1 MNGNYSNR
9 NLSNG
14 NHSNRK
20 SSNESRSNR
29 NSLIGNLL
37 NGNHSNGNLSNGN
50 LSNGNLSNGNL
61 SNGNYLNGNL
71 SNGNYLNGNLSNGN
85 LLNGNI
91 SNGNNSN
98 GNHSNGNISNGS
110 SHSSAPQIDWKNLF
124 QIRKTWLEKCQAELQ
139 DSQLKC
145 LQVQE
150 QCRELR
156 ESYKGLQVAW
166 QNLRT
171 ELEKDWQLRAETA
184 RAYQEFQTAYEEGR
198 KQRVPVEQAQE
209 FFHDNLQRGLQLL
222 IETAQKTARDSNR
235 SNFHLGRDPFEHSTQ
250 LAMPNR
256 SLPLRSRLNPV
267 APVFSKP
274 RKDTRPQSADSAY
287 YSSSSKEAANGS
299 EPKMSNGSG
308 TASSGDANSP
318 STPSTPPNPSQIQFG
333 IPQML
338 PKFPRRHKSDSC
350 LTDMRAG
357 RASTP
362 E

>member
-1 MNGNYSNR
+1 MNGNYSINR

-20 SSNESRSNR
+20 SSNGSRSNR
-29 NSLIGNLL
+29 NSSNGNLL
-37 NGNHSNGNLSNGN
+37 NGNHPNGNHPNGNHSNENISNENHSNGNHSNGNLSNGS
-50 LSNGNLSNGNL
+50 L
-61 SNGNYLNGNL
+61 
-71 SNGNYLNGNLSNGN
+71 
-85 LLNGNI
+85 
-91 SNGNNSN
+91 
-98 GNHSNGNISNGS
+98 
-110 SHSSAPQIDWKNLF
+110 HSSAPQIDWKNLF
-124 QIRKTWLEKCQAELQ
+124 QIRKNWLEKCQAELQ

-156 ESYKGLQVAW
+156 ESYKELRVAW

-184 RAYQEFQTAYEEGR
+184 RAYQEFQTAYEEER

-209 FFHDNLQRGLQLL
+209 LFHDKLQRGLQLL
-222 IETAQKTARDSNR
+222 IETAQNTARDSNR
-235 SNFHLGRDPFEHSTQ
+235 FNFHLGRNPSEHSTQ

-256 SLPLRSRLNPV
+256 SLPLRSTLNPV

-299 EPKMSNGSG
+299 EPEMSNGSG
-308 TASSGDANSP
+308 TANSGDANSP
-318 STPSTPPNPSQIQFG
+318 SNPSTLPNPSQIQLG
-333 IPQML
+333 IPQMR
-338 PKFPRRHKSDSC
+338 PKFPRRHKSDSY

>member
-50 LSNGNLSNGNL
+50 
-61 SNGNYLNGNL
+61 
-71 SNGNYLNGNLSNGN
+71 YLNGNLSNGN
-85 LLNGNI
+85 LLNGNHSNGNI
-91 SNGNNSN
+91 SNGNHSN
-98 GNHSNGNISNGS
+98 GNISNENISNGNISNGS

-150 QCRELR
+150 QYRELR
-156 ESYKGLQVAW
+156 ESYKELRVAW

-184 RAYQEFQTAYEEGR
+184 RAYQEFQTAYEEER

-209 FFHDNLQRGLQLL
+209 LFHDKLQRGLQLL

-235 SNFHLGRDPFEHSTQ
+235 SNFHLDRDPFEHSTQ
-250 LAMPNR
+250 LAMPNQ
-256 SLPLRSRLNPV
+256 SLPLRSTLNPV

-357 RASTP
+357 KASTP

>member
-1 MNGNYSNR
+1 MLASPRAMSRIARKLQGTPGGMAKFEDRARKRLAAPSGNCKS
-9 NLSNG
+9 LS
-14 NHSNRK
+14 R
-20 SSNESRSNR
+20 
-29 NSLIGNLL
+29 
-37 NGNHSNGNLSNGN
+37 
-50 LSNGNLSNGNL
+50 
-61 SNGNYLNGNL
+61 
-71 SNGNYLNGNLSNGN
+71 
-85 LLNGNI
+85 I
-91 SNGNNSN
+91 SNG
-98 GNHSNGNISNGS
+98 
-110 SHSSAPQIDWKNLF
+110 
-124 QIRKTWLEKCQAELQ
+124 
-139 DSQLKC
+139 
-145 LQVQE
+145 
-150 QCRELR
+150 
-156 ESYKGLQVAW
+156 
-166 QNLRT
+166 
-171 ELEKDWQLRAETA
+171 
-184 RAYQEFQTAYEEGR
+184 
-198 KQRVPVEQAQE
+198 
-209 FFHDNLQRGLQLL
+209 RGLQLL

-235 SNFHLGRDPFEHSTQ
+235 PNFHLGRDPFEHSTQ

-256 SLPLRSRLNPV
+256 SLPLRSTLNPV

-338 PKFPRRHKSDSC
+338 PKFPRRHKSESC